1 VGWKKLPTFAP
12 AKRETDVLR
21 AAAVSEATQKKEFFE
36 KTYIKQRSKVVQ
48 EAGAS
53 VLVASG

>member
-1 VGWKKLPTFAP
+1 MGSKKLPTFAP

-21 AAAVSEATQKKEFFE
+21 ASAVSEAAQKKEFFE

-48 EAGAS
+48 EAA
-53 VLVASG
+53 VPIYI